1 MHLPMPKRLRDL
13 SLRHK
18 ILLANFLMVAV
29 PVLLIAVLG
38 TLVFA
43 GLRFTGTLRQTELAL
58 LWPERGAAMS
68 VSYAVSDLRWQ
79 SEHHGRPGAQR
90 FEESCHLLEQKGI
103 QVVILAGKDRS
114 SGKGRP
120 PGPQGSPE
128 AAPLPAPTEE
138 AQRPA
143 PPEET
148 GNPQPQASDREPQA
162 REVVYASPGAEAE
175 TIARQAVRSL
185 GGPAVSGMRWQR
197 NEFAFVHHA
206 RSGCAVY
213 AYGHLP
219 LPAPGQHDAE
229 AENMRSAV
237 EGIAFGLFLL
247 ALCFI
252 LWLGL
257 FLARLI
263 SRQVLDP
270 LARLRQ
276 AAEEVG
282 RGRLDG
288 RIEVR
293 AHDEVGETCAC
304 FDRMRQDLAAARA
317 EQQRYEQGRRELIA
331 GISHDLSTPLTAIG
345 GYANGLADGIAD
357 TPEKR
362 RHYAERITALVAQ
375 LSRLVDRLFLF
386 SRLDLGRVTFHLV
399 PVALDGFLR
408 AWLAEAQ
415 TAQAEGETLSY
426 EAAPEAAGLCV
437 QLDREEFSRVLE
449 NLWQNSRKYAVDEK
463 GRLRAELSL
472 MPGER
477 GEARILWRDHGPG
490 VPPEALPH
498 LFESFYRVDKS
509 RGEKPGHGLG
519 MAIASRI
526 VTGMGGRIWA
536 ELPPDGGLAVVMAF
550 PAVSGREKERENGN
564 EEHLDHRG

>member
-1 MHLPMPKRLRDL
+1 MHLPMPEKLRDL

-18 ILLANFLMVAV
+18 ILFANFLMVAV

-79 SEHHGRPGAQR
+79 SEHHGRIGAQR

-120 PGPQGSPE
+120 PGPQGSPGKDAPAGRPE
-128 AAPLPAPTEE
+128 APEREQQAEE
-138 AQRPA
+138 
-143 PPEET
+143 
-148 GNPQPQASDREPQA
+148 
-162 REVVYASPGAEAE
+162 REVVYASPGADAE

-229 AENMRSAV
+229 AESMRSAV

-247 ALCFI
+247 AICFI

-317 EQQRYEQGRRELIA
+317 EQQRYEQGRRELLA

-345 GYANGLADGIAD
+345 GYASGLADGIAD

-362 RHYAERITALVAQ
+362 RHYADRITALVAQ

-408 AWLAEAQ
+408 AWLTEAQ
-415 TAQAEGETLSY
+415 AAQAEGETLSY

-449 NLWQNSRKYAVDEK
+449 NLWQNSRKYAADAE

-536 ELPPDGGLAVVMAF
+536 ELPPDGGLAVVMTF
-550 PAVSGREKERENGN
+550 PPAGDKEKENGN

>member
-1 MHLPMPKRLRDL
+1 MQLPMPEKLRDL

-18 ILLANFLMVAV
+18 ILFANFLMVAV

-79 SEHHGRPGAQR
+79 SEHHGRIGAQR

-103 QVVILAGKDRS
+103 QVVILSGDGRP
-114 SGKGRP
+114 SGKGLP
-120 PGPQGSPE
+120 PGPQGSPGKDAPAGRPE
-128 AAPLPAPTEE
+128 APEREQQAEE
-138 AQRPA
+138 
-143 PPEET
+143 
-148 GNPQPQASDREPQA
+148 
-162 REVVYASPGAEAE
+162 REVVYASPGADAE

-345 GYANGLADGIAD
+345 GYASGLADGIAD

-362 RHYAERITALVAQ
+362 RHYADRITALVAQ

-399 PVALDGFLR
+399 PVALDGCLR

-415 TAQAEGETLSY
+415 AAQAEGETLSY

>member
-1 MHLPMPKRLRDL
+1 MHLPMPEKLRDL

-18 ILLANFLMVAV
+18 ILFANFLMVAV

-79 SEHHGRPGAQR
+79 SEHHGRIGAQR

-120 PGPQGSPE
+120 PGPQGSPGKDAPAGRPE
-128 AAPLPAPTEE
+128 APEREQQAEE
-138 AQRPA
+138 
-143 PPEET
+143 
-148 GNPQPQASDREPQA
+148 
-162 REVVYASPGAEAE
+162 REVVYASPGADAE

-229 AENMRSAV
+229 AESMRSAV

-247 ALCFI
+247 AICFI

-317 EQQRYEQGRRELIA
+317 EQQRYEQGRRELLA

-345 GYANGLADGIAD
+345 GYASGLADGIAD

-362 RHYAERITALVAQ
+362 RHYADRITALVAQ

-386 SRLDLGRVTFHLV
+386 SRLDLGRVTFHLKT
-399 PVALDGFLR
+399 VALDGCLR
-408 AWLAEAQ
+408 AWLAEARATQ
-415 TAQAEGETLSY
+415 EPGEEISY
-426 EAAPEAAGLCV
+426 AAAPEAAGLCAR
-437 QLDREEFSRVLE
+437 LDREEFFRVLE
-449 NLWQNSRKYAVDEK
+449 NLWQNSRKYAADAE
-463 GRLRAELSL
+463 GRLSAELSL

-550 PAVSGREKERENGN
+550 PTVRREERENGN

>member
-1 MHLPMPKRLRDL
+1 MHLPMPEKLRDL

-18 ILLANFLMVAV
+18 ILFANFLMVAV

-79 SEHHGRPGAQR
+79 SEHHGRIGAQR

-114 SGKGRP
+114 LGKGRP
-120 PGPQGSPE
+120 LGPQGSPE
-128 AAPLPAPTEE
+128 MAPPPAAAEE

-143 PPEET
+143 PPEEA

-206 RSGCAVY
+206 RSGYAVY

-293 AHDEVGETCAC
+293 AHDEVGETCMC

-345 GYANGLADGIAD
+345 GYASGLADGIAD

-362 RHYAERITALVAQ
+362 RHYADRITALVAQ

-386 SRLDLGRVTFHLV
+386 SRLDLGRVTFHLKT
-399 PVALDGFLR
+399 VALDGCLR
-408 AWLAEAQ
+408 AWLAEARATQ
-415 TAQAEGETLSY
+415 EPGEEIFLRGG
-426 EAAPEAAGLCV
+426 AGGGRALRAAGPGGIFPRARKSLAEQPQVRGRCGGKA
-437 QLDREEFSRVLE
+437 LSRALAHA
-449 NLWQNSRKYAVDEK
+449 RRK
-463 GRLRAELSL
+463 GRGAHPLARPWAGRSAGGAAASFRELL
-472 MPGER
+472 
-477 GEARILWRDHGPG
+477 
-490 VPPEALPH
+490 
-498 LFESFYRVDKS
+498 S
-509 RGEKPGHGLG
+509 RGQVARGKAGARPRHGHREPHRHGHGRPDLG
-519 MAIASRI
+519 GTAA
-526 VTGMGGRIWA
+526 GRR
-536 ELPPDGGLAVVMAF
+536 PGRRHGVSDGAQ
-550 PAVSGREKERENGN
+550 
-564 EEHLDHRG
+564 RGKGEWE